1 MDIPSVDE
9 TKKRKSSSMAGQ
21 TVVVRFYTQI
31 DGEKTHGE

>member
-21 TVVVRFYTQI
+21 TVVRFYTQI